1 MIKTLSLKNFKAFK
15 SLDDLDIRNITVIAG
30 KNSCGKSSII
40 QSLLLLKQTLKSRSK
55 HPLCLDGDY
64 LKHTNLK
71 DISNGI
77 PAINRASIG
86 YKFTLN
92 GKGDSTIDLS
102 FINKETAQS
111 LSNKTLGKKRNIS
124 YAPAIDHKNSTDIF
138 DGKNGKELLLKKL
151 EKIGFPIAKLRYVSH
166 EVKYKKF
173 SPDSIEITFIDENGN
188 TVPIPLP
195 ISLMQD
201 SIFHDFQKLNNTLLN
216 IKYLSPIRA
225 IPERAYVHYS
235 EDVDELKEDGS
246 NAAHLLW
253 ALADKDV
260 LWKNKKIPLSSAVN
274 EALKCMG
281 LEQEISPDKIGDIL
295 YKVGISEKQSGSQVS
310 LADVGFGYSQ
320 VIPVIL
326 MGLINKPS
334 NLMLIEQP
342 EIHLHPSSSANL
354 ADLFINFANNDKR
367 FIIETHSQ
375 EFINRLR
382 LRVIENPELKDK
394 INIVFVE
401 GNSELGTTAKQ
412 FEIDENGMFP
422 SWPDGFL
429 DESEKLAQAILNAR
443 VKKSQEN
450 NSFTNNTFSWDD
462 I

>member
-1 MIKTLSLKNFKAFK
+1 MIKKLSLTNFKAFK

-40 QSLLLLKQTLKSRSK
+40 QSLLLLKQTLKSPSK
-55 HPLCLDGDY
+55 LPLCLDGEY

-77 PAINRASIG
+77 PAINRANIG
-86 YKFTLN
+86 YKFLLD
-92 GKGDSTIDLS
+92 GKAETEIELS
-102 FINKETAQS
+102 FINKETTQS
-111 LSNKTLGKKRNIS
+111 IANKTQGKKRNIS
-124 YAPAIDHKNSTDIF
+124 YAPAIDDKNSTVLF
-138 DGKNGKELLLKKL
+138 DGINNKELLLKQL
-151 EKIGFPIAKLRYVSH
+151 EEYGFPIAEMKYIKH
-166 EVKYKKF
+166 ELIYNKF
-173 SPDSIEITFIDENGN
+173 TPETIEISFLDKHESI
-188 TVPIPLP
+188 IKMPLP
-195 ISLMQD
+195 VSLFERD
-201 SIFHDFQKLNNTLLN
+201 KSVEFHKLINSLEK

-235 EDVDELKEDGS
+235 EDVSELKEDGS

-253 ALADKDV
+253 ALADKEV
-260 LWKNKKIPLSSAVN
+260 YWKNERMSLQTAVN
-274 EALKCMG
+274 KALECMG

-326 MGLINKPS
+326 MGLINNSS

-354 ADLFINFANNDKR
+354 ADLFINFAKKNKR

-382 LRVIENPELKDK
+382 LRVIEDPQLKDK

-443 VKKSQEN
+443 IKKSQEQTSYTDDN
-450 NSFTNNTFSWDD
+450 FSWDD